1 MMRHSTYLQFK
12 LKAIY
17 PRMEIEIEEQSA
29 DCFLAGAYVSLVDM
43 HAATLVLPNGQGR
56 GCEHACQTS
65 FLGAGCGQRIAPAHP
80 YTRVRPPG
88 AILSVV

>member
-1 MMRHSTYLQFK
+1 MMRHSTCLQFK
-12 LKAIY
+12 LKALY

-65 FLGAGCGQRIAPAHP
+65 FLGQRIAPAHP
-80 YTRVRPPG
+80 YTRVQPPC
-88 AILSVV
+88 AILTVV